1 MEIDIDKILRK
12 LLIKLINPKFNFSI
26 FPIMIHHFISR
37 NFTFYCVQFM
47 LSRTAA
53 SFQRDLQQ
61 QFWEKEWKENW
72 PQVRGESDV
81 FYHFQKYY
89 NSRARRHWID
99 PRTICHLLHQ
109 QMFYFSLL
117 LLAFY
122 QVLVFL
128 FQFVSGFVKLL
139 FPLIITE
146 KRSATCVKI
155 TVPMSW
161 ATVGGV
167 TINRFIDRHFCTIRM
182 F

>member
-1 MEIDIDKILRK
+1 MLLQLRTIILRLFK
-12 LLIKLINPKFNFSI
+12 AIWRINSLKTCFWFSVGCLFSKGGTTTI
-26 FPIMIHHFISR
+26 
-37 NFTFYCVQFM
+37 
-47 LSRTAA
+47 LG
-53 SFQRDLQQ
+53 
-61 QFWEKEWKENW
+61 KEWRTTDLKLENLT
-72 PQVRGESDV
+72 